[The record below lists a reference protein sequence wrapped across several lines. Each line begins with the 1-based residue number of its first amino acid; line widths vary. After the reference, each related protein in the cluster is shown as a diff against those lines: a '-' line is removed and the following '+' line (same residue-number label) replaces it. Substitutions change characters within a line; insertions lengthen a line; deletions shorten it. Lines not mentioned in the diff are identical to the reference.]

1 MNMEYKEIEQLLERY
16 WQCETSLEEEAQLRD
31 FFSQKEVPAHLRP
44 YKELFVFQQIQHDVK
59 LGKDFDARVLSEIE
73 ISEVKAKRI
82 TLVKRFMPL
91 FKAVAVIA
99 VILTLGNVVQQSFSG
114 NDNGMLAADTIGKQ
128 VNTPS
133 VAISTDAKADQ
144 VLTDSLAKVK
154 RTEVSRK

>member
-1 MNMEYKEIEQLLERY
+1 MEYKEIEQLLERY
-16 WQCETSLEEEAQLRD
+16 WQCETSLKEEAQLRD
-31 FFSQKEVPAHLRP
+31 FFSQKEVPAHLRS

-59 LGKDFDARVLSEIE
+59 LGKDFDARVLSEIG
-73 ISEVKAKRI
+73 ISEVQAKRV
-82 TLVKRFMPL
+82 TLVKRFIPL
-91 FKAVAVIA
+91 LKAIAVIA

-114 NDNGMLAADTIGKQ
+114 NDNGMLAVDTIGKQ

-133 VAISTDAKADQ
+133 VAISTDSKADQ

>member
-16 WQCETSLEEEAQLRD
+16 WQCETSLKEEAQLRD
-31 FFSQKEVPAHLRP
+31 FFSQKEVPAHLRS

-59 LGKDFDARVLSEIE
+59 LGKDFDARVLSEIG
-73 ISEVKAKRI
+73 ISEVQAKRV
-82 TLVKRFMPL
+82 TLVKRFIPL
-91 FKAVAVIA
+91 LKAIAVIA

-114 NDNGMLAADTIGKQ
+114 NDNGMLAVDTIGKQ

-133 VAISTDAKADQ
+133 VAISTDSKADQ